1 MPSILTITPRKTYL
15 EDLALSTS
23 NAPATVNEEVMG
35 VGTVPL
41 TPISAVLYSAF
52 GSYANDAAAAAGG
65 VHVGGLY
72 YSSTYSALHVR
83 MS

>member
-1 MPSILTITPRKTYL
+1 MPSIVTISPRSIYI

-52 GSYANDAAAAAGG
+52 SSYANDVAAAAGG
-65 VHVGGLY
+65 VLVGQIY
-72 YSSTYSALHVR
+72 WNSTNSALHVR

>member
-1 MPSILTITPRKTYL
+1 MPSIVTISPRPIYL
-15 EDLALSTS
+15 EDLAVSTS
-23 NAPATVNEEVMG
+23 NAPATVSEEVMG

-52 GSYANDAAAAAGG
+52 TSYANDAAAAAGG
-65 VHVGGLY
+65 VLVGQLY
-72 YSSTYSALHVR
+72 YNSTHSALHVR